1 MIANESVS
9 ISWSVL
15 QKVIDYFNNKIND
28 MIAAKRVVPINDIE
42 KLIPNIFKEIHDI
55 INPALI

>member
-1 MIANESVS
+1 
-9 ISWSVL
+9 
-15 QKVIDYFNNKIND
+15 